1 MRTATLLAL
10 ALLTAACST
19 PPAANAP
26 GTPAPNA
33 ATSSTTA
40 SSPAGG
46 YDVIIANGRI
56 VDGTGAPWFAGD
68 IALKGDTIAA
78 IGQLGDAQATRRID
92 ATGHVVAPGFI
103 DLLGQSEFNVL
114 VDNRVASKIMMGV
127 TTEITGEGSAIAP
140 VNDRMMAAAKVQYD
154 HYKVPQDF
162 RTLDEYFA
170 RIAEKKSA
178 VNIGTFVGSGGVR
191 AYVIG
196 AEDRRA
202 TPEEV
207 EQMRQLVAQAMEHGA
222 LGLSSSL
229 QYVPDRFNSTDE
241 IVEMAKVAA
250 KYGGLYI
257 THQRS
262 ESGRIDE
269 SLDEVFTV
277 AEKAGLPAE
286 VWHLKTAY
294 KANFGR
300 MDAVI
305 RKFEAAR
312 ARGLDVSAN
321 IYPYDRASNGLDA
334 CLPIWVREGG
344 LEPMLKR
351 LQDPAQRAKIKQDMN
366 EANATTWENQWY
378 GSGGADGVML
388 SSVLNPELRKYEGM
402 TFTEI
407 GKAMG
412 KDPRDAVMD
421 LVIADRGESSVII
434 SIMTEADVRRAM
446 VTPWVSFDT
455 DSGARA
461 EDGPLSE
468 SKSHPRA
475 WGTFARVLGHYV
487 RDEKLLALEEGV
499 RKMTSQ
505 PARRVGLYDR
515 GILRPGMKADVTVFD
530 PARIKDTAT
539 FLDPNHYAVGVTHVL
554 VNGEA
559 VVSEGKITEARPGR
573 PLRGPGYRRPA
584 TATH

>member
-1 MRTATLLAL
+1 MRIPTLLTIAFATL
-10 ALLTAACST
+10 TAGCS
-19 PPAANAP
+19 AQAP
-26 GTPAPNA
+26 
-33 ATSSTTA
+33 TTA
-40 SSPAGG
+40 SNPAPTGAPARAAAEG
-46 YDVIIANGRI
+46 YDVVIANGRI
-56 VDGTGAPWFAGD
+56 VDGSGAPWFVGD

-78 IGQLGDAQATRRID
+78 MGALGDAPAKQRID
-92 ATGHVVAPGFI
+92 ARGQVVAPGFI

-127 TTEITGEGSAIAP
+127 TTEITGEGGAIAP
-140 VNDRMMAAAKVQYD
+140 VNDRMVAAAKPQYD
-154 HYKVPQDF
+154 HYRVPQDF

-170 RIAEKKSA
+170 RVEQRKSA
-178 VNIGTFVGSGGVR
+178 VNIGTFVGSGGLR
-191 AYVIG
+191 SYVIG

-229 QYVPDRFNSTDE
+229 QYVPDRFNSTGE

-250 KYGGLYI
+250 KYGGIYI
-257 THQRS
+257 THRRS
-262 ESGRIDE
+262 ESGKIDE

-305 RKFEAAR
+305 KKFEAAR

-388 SSVLNPELRKYEGM
+388 SSVLDPALRKYEGM

-475 WGTFARVLGHYV
+475 WGTFARVLGKYS
-487 RDEKLLALEEGV
+487 RDEKLLTLEEAV

-515 GILRPGMKADVTVFD
+515 GLLRPGMKADITVFD
-530 PARIKDTAT
+530 PMAIKDTAT
-539 FLDPNHYAVGVTHVL
+539 FLDPNHYAQGVKYVL
-554 VNGEA
+554 VNGQA
-559 VVSEGKITEARPGR
+559 VVAEGKITDARPGR
-573 PLRGPGYRRPA
+573 PLRGPGYRKAA
-584 TATH
+584 TATR